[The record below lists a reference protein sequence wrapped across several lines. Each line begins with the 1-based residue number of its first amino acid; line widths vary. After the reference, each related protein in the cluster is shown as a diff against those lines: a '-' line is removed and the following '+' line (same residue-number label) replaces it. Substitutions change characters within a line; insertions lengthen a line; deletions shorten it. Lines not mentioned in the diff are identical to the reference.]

1 MTDAQ
6 AFKKLA
12 SDLCV
17 VLPAAVETIGAA
29 CDALVKHA
37 SANQTLSDA
46 YAVAKAREVQFD
58 DAKLMKAANNVAKLF
73 GGTMSGNDLFA
84 IYKSNPN
91 ALVDS
96 LAKTASHQIGRTV
109 SDNLG
114 VVRGMSKPAV
124 NKFDKEMS
132 AGDIYASIRSQK

>member
-1 MTDAQ
+1 MIDTNALQ
-6 AFKKLA
+6 KLA

-17 VLPAAVETIGAA
+17 VLPATIETLRNA
-29 CDALVKHA
+29 CDALQKHA
-37 SANQTLSDA
+37 SANAELTKAYTDA
-46 YAVAKAREVQFD
+46 KNSVIKFD
-58 DAKLMKAANNVAKLF
+58 DAKLMKAANSVSKLF

-84 IYKSNPN
+84 VYKSNPN

-114 VVRGMSKPAV
+114 TVRGMNREVVKF
-124 NKFDKEMS
+124 NKDMS
-132 AGDIYASIRSQK
+132 AGDVYASIRSQK